1 MRLTFRHFLRSSRR
15 FVFENIMDLEHVCVV
30 HRRWFQNLRVR
41 VQRPDYIEYRLLG
54 LFYGLRQ
61 EVLARGG
68 PVDAN
73 RYWYEFI
80 TAIARMRVEGRLEG
94 EDGNLT
100 QTEVITFE
108 FAAVLA
114 PMFWLLRPLF
124 IYQKRD
130 ILAADTAL
138 LEREYALDQ
147 RGFQRNESGSPRVV
161 VYGGNGFFGRIV
173 VDDLLRHTAARIEI
187 ASRSAR
193 TVEHP
198 GFEYRVRFIESDLR
212 NAASVLRTIAGADL
226 VIVAAG
232 PFQGMPLTVLQTC
245 IAECVPYI
253 DVGDDRDFVRRAYAL
268 VESEGTP
275 KGMVAFIGCSV
286 VPGLTSLLTRF
297 AQDTVPRINQNKIC
311 ISPGTRHP
319 RGPGS
324 FACLLSTVGQEY
336 TAPVNGNEEPVIGWT
351 QPERVRFPAPMG
363 DRTVFRV
370 VDIADHFIQPR
381 YFGTQTVEFR
391 IGSELRALNLLL
403 SGVRCLRQALGIGVS
418 GLVPIS
424 RVLVHV
430 ATLFG
435 SSAGGVM
442 IEVAGCAGEEHRSEA
457 WCVFAVDGGERIPS
471 MLPAIAADLIL
482 RKEITGTGIV
492 PPTNWIARDQL
503 VDKLAARG
511 IRVAVRSGGG
521 QWRAVGGAETRG
533 EPGDGE
539 TRGQTGGVHPS
550 GETKKLGTGLCCWK
564 DCNAG
569 EWGVGRGGGQPSR
582 PTQLCRSRSSS

>member
-41 VQRPDYIEYRLLG
+41 VQRPDYVEYRLLG
-54 LFYGLRQ
+54 LFYGFRQ

-68 PVDAN
+68 PVGADH
-73 RYWYEFI
+73 YWYEFI
-80 TAIARMRVEGRLEG
+80 TAIARMRVEGSLEG

-114 PMFWLLRPLF
+114 PILWVLRPLF
-124 IYQKRD
+124 IHQKRD

-147 RGFQRNESGSPRVV
+147 RGFQRNESSPPRVV
-161 VYGGNGFFGRIV
+161 VYGGNGFFGRII
-173 VDDLLRHTAARIEI
+173 VDDLLRHTTARIEI

-193 TVEHP
+193 TVEYP
-198 GFEYRVRFIESDLR
+198 GFEYRVLSVESDLC
-212 NAASVLRTIAGADL
+212 NEASVRRTIHGADL

-232 PFQGMPLTVLQTC
+232 PFQGMPLTALRAC

-268 VESEGTP
+268 AETEGTP
-275 KGMVAFIGCSV
+275 KGMVALIGCSV

-297 AQDTVPRINQNKIC
+297 AQDTVPRIIQTKIC

-336 TAPVNGNEEPVIGWT
+336 TAPADGNEEPVTGWT
-351 QPERVRFPAPMG
+351 QPERVSFPAPMG
-363 DRTVFRV
+363 DRTGYRV

-381 YFGTQTVEFR
+381 HFGTQTVEFR
-391 IGSELRALNLLL
+391 IGSELSALNLLF
-403 SGVRCLRQALGIGVS
+403 SVVRHLRQTLGIGVS

-424 RVLVHV
+424 RVLVHI
-430 ATLFG
+430 AALFG
-435 SSAGGVM
+435 STAGGVM
-442 IEVAGCAGEEHRSEA
+442 VEVAGYAGEEHRSET
-457 WCVFAVDGGERIPS
+457 WCVFAIDGGERIPS
-471 MLPAIAADLIL
+471 ILPAIAADMIL
-482 RKEITGTGIV
+482 RKEISGTGIV
-492 PPTNWIARDQL
+492 PPTDWIARDQL

-511 IRVAVRSGGG
+511 IRVAVRSHGEE
-521 QWRAVGGAETRG
+521 WRAIGKG
-533 EPGDGE
+533 
-539 TRGQTGGVHPS
+539 
-550 GETKKLGTGLCCWK
+550 
-564 DCNAG
+564 
-569 EWGVGRGGGQPSR
+569 
-582 PTQLCRSRSSS
+582 

>member
-41 VQRPDYIEYRLLG
+41 VQRPDYVEYRLRG

-68 PVDAN
+68 PVGAD

-80 TAIARMRVEGRLEG
+80 TTIARMRVEGGLEG

-114 PMFWLLRPLF
+114 PIFWALRPLF
-124 IYQKRD
+124 IHQKRD

-147 RGFQRNESGSPRVV
+147 RGFQRNESSSPHVV
-161 VYGGNGFFGRIV
+161 VYGGNGFFGRII
-173 VDDLLRHTAARIEI
+173 VDDLLSHTTARVEI

-193 TVEHP
+193 TVEFP
-198 GFEYRVRFIESDLR
+198 GFEYRVRSVESDLR
-212 NAASVLRTIAGADL
+212 DEASVRRTIAGADL

-232 PFQGMPLTVLQTC
+232 PFQGMPQTVLQAC
-245 IAECVPYI
+245 IAECIPYI

-268 VESEGTP
+268 TESEGMP
-275 KGMVAFIGCSV
+275 KGMVALIGCSV

-297 AQDTVPRINQNKIC
+297 AQDTVPRIIQTKIC

-336 TAPVNGNEEPVIGWT
+336 TAPVDGKEEPVTGWT
-351 QPERVRFPAPMG
+351 QPERVTFPVPMG
-363 DRTVFRV
+363 DRTVYRV

-381 YFGTQTVEFR
+381 YFGTQTIEFR
-391 IGSELRALNLLL
+391 IGSELSALNLVLL
-403 SGVRCLRQALGIGVS
+403 AVRRLRQTLRIGVS

-424 RVLVHV
+424 RLLVHV
-430 ATLFG
+430 AALFG
-435 SSAGGVM
+435 STAGGVM
-442 IEVAGCAGEEHRSEA
+442 IEVAGYAGEEHRSET
-457 WCVFAVDGGERIPS
+457 WCVFAGDGGERIPS
-471 MLPAIAADLIL
+471 TLPAIAADMIL

-492 PPTNWIARDQL
+492 PPTDWIARDQL
-503 VDKLAARG
+503 VDKLAERG
-511 IRVAVRSGGG
+511 IRVAVRSEGGE
-521 QWRAVGGAETRG
+521 WRAVSKE
-533 EPGDGE
+533 
-539 TRGQTGGVHPS
+539 
-550 GETKKLGTGLCCWK
+550 
-564 DCNAG
+564 
-569 EWGVGRGGGQPSR
+569 
-582 PTQLCRSRSSS
+582 

>member
-1 MRLTFRHFLRSSRR
+1 
-15 FVFENIMDLEHVCVV
+15 MDLEHVCVV

-41 VQRPDYIEYRLLG
+41 VQRPDYVEYRLLG
-54 LFYGLRQ
+54 LFYGFRQ

-68 PVDAN
+68 PVGADH
-73 RYWYEFI
+73 YWYEFI
-80 TAIARMRVEGRLEG
+80 TAIARMRVEGSLEG

-114 PMFWLLRPLF
+114 PILWVLRPLF
-124 IYQKRD
+124 IHQKRD

-147 RGFQRNESGSPRVV
+147 RGFQRNESSPPRVV
-161 VYGGNGFFGRIV
+161 VYGGNGFFGRII
-173 VDDLLRHTAARIEI
+173 VDDLLRHTTARIEI

-193 TVEHP
+193 TVEYP
-198 GFEYRVRFIESDLR
+198 GFEYRVLSVESDLC
-212 NAASVLRTIAGADL
+212 NEASVRRTIHGADL

-232 PFQGMPLTVLQTC
+232 PFQGMPLTALRAC

-268 VESEGTP
+268 AETGTP
-275 KGMVAFIGCSV
+275 KGMVALIGCSV

-297 AQDTVPRINQNKIC
+297 AQDTVPRIIQTKIC

-324 FACLLSTVGQEY
+324 FACLFSTVGQEY
-336 TAPVNGNEEPVIGWT
+336 TAPADGNEEPVTGWT
-351 QPERVRFPAPMG
+351 QPERVSFPAPMG
-363 DRTVFRV
+363 DRTGYRV

-381 YFGTQTVEFR
+381 HFGTQTVEFR
-391 IGSELRALNLLL
+391 IGSELSSLNLLF
-403 SGVRCLRQALGIGVS
+403 SVVRHLRQTLGIGVS

-424 RVLVHV
+424 RALVHV
-430 ATLFG
+430 AALFG
-435 SSAGGVM
+435 STTGGVM
-442 IEVAGCAGEEHRSEA
+442 VEVAGYAGEEHRSET

-471 MLPAIAADLIL
+471 ILPAIAADMIL
-482 RKEITGTGIV
+482 RKEISGTGIV
-492 PPTNWIARDQL
+492 PPTDWIARDQL

-511 IRVAVRSGGG
+511 IRVAVRSHG
-521 QWRAVGGAETRG
+521 
-533 EPGDGE
+533 
-539 TRGQTGGVHPS
+539 
-550 GETKKLGTGLCCWK
+550 
-564 DCNAG
+564 G
-569 EWGVGRGGGQPSR
+569 EW
-582 PTQLCRSRSSS
+582 RSIGKG

>member
-41 VQRPDYIEYRLLG
+41 VQRPDYVEYRLLG
-54 LFYGLRQ
+54 LFYGFRQ

-68 PVDAN
+68 PVGADH
-73 RYWYEFI
+73 YWYEFI
-80 TAIARMRVEGRLEG
+80 TAIARMRVEGSLEG

-114 PMFWLLRPLF
+114 PILWVLRPLF
-124 IYQKRD
+124 IHQKRD

-147 RGFQRNESGSPRVV
+147 RGFQRNESSPPRVV
-161 VYGGNGFFGRIV
+161 VYGGNGFFGRII
-173 VDDLLRHTAARIEI
+173 VDDLLRHTTARIEI

-193 TVEHP
+193 TVEYP
-198 GFEYRVRFIESDLR
+198 GFEYRVLSVESDLC
-212 NAASVLRTIAGADL
+212 NEASVRRTIHGADL

-232 PFQGMPLTVLQTC
+232 PFQGMPLTALRAC

-268 VESEGTP
+268 AETEGTP
-275 KGMVAFIGCSV
+275 KGMVALIGCSV

-297 AQDTVPRINQNKIC
+297 AQDTVPRIIQTKIC

-336 TAPVNGNEEPVIGWT
+336 TAPADGNEEPVTGWT
-351 QPERVRFPAPMG
+351 QPERVSFPAPMG
-363 DRTVFRV
+363 DRTGYRV

-381 YFGTQTVEFR
+381 HFGTQTVEFR
-391 IGSELRALNLLL
+391 IGSELSALNLLF
-403 SGVRCLRQALGIGVS
+403 SVVRHLRQTLGIGVS

-424 RVLVHV
+424 RVLVHI
-430 ATLFG
+430 AALFG
-435 SSAGGVM
+435 STAGGVM
-442 IEVAGCAGEEHRSEA
+442 VEVAGYAGEEHRSET

-471 MLPAIAADLIL
+471 ILPAIAADMIL
-482 RKEITGTGIV
+482 RKEISGTGIV
-492 PPTNWIARDQL
+492 PPTDWIARDQL
-503 VDKLAARG
+503 FDKLAARG
-511 IRVAVRSGGG
+511 IRVAVRSDGGE
-521 QWRAVGGAETRG
+521 WRAIGKG
-533 EPGDGE
+533 
-539 TRGQTGGVHPS
+539 
-550 GETKKLGTGLCCWK
+550 
-564 DCNAG
+564 
-569 EWGVGRGGGQPSR
+569 
-582 PTQLCRSRSSS
+582 

>member
-15 FVFENIMDLEHVCVV
+15 FVLENIMDLEHVCVV
-30 HRRWFQNLRVR
+30 HRRWFENLRVR
-41 VQRPDYIEYRLLG
+41 VQRPNYVEYRLRG

-68 PVDAN
+68 PVGAD

-80 TAIARMRVEGRLEG
+80 TAIARMRVEGGLEG

-114 PMFWLLRPLF
+114 PVFWVLRPLF
-124 IYQKRD
+124 IHQKRD
-130 ILAADTAL
+130 ILRADTAL

-147 RGFQRNESGSPRVV
+147 RGFQRNESSSPRVV
-161 VYGGNGFFGRIV
+161 VYGGNGFFGRII
-173 VDDLLRHTAARIEI
+173 VDDLLRHTTARIEI

-193 TVEHP
+193 TVEFP
-198 GFEYRVRFIESDLR
+198 DFESRVRSVESDLR
-212 NAASVLRTIAGADL
+212 NESSVLRTIAGADL

-232 PFQGMPLTVLQTC
+232 PFQGMPQTVLRAC

-268 VESEGTP
+268 TESEGMP
-275 KGMVAFIGCSV
+275 KGMVALIGCSV

-297 AQDTVPRINQNKIC
+297 AQDTVPRIIQTKIC

-336 TAPVNGNEEPVIGWT
+336 TAPVDGNEEPVIGWT
-351 QPERVRFPAPMG
+351 QPERVTFPVPMG
-363 DRTVFRV
+363 NRTVYRV

-391 IGSELRALNLLL
+391 IGSELSALNLLL
-403 SGVRCLRQALGIGVS
+403 SALLRLRQGFGIGVA
-418 GLVPIS
+418 GLVPMS
-424 RVLVHV
+424 RVLVQV
-430 ATLFG
+430 AALFG
-435 SSAGGVM
+435 STAGGVM
-442 IEVAGCAGEEHRSEA
+442 VKVDGSAGDEHRSET
-457 WCVFAVDGGERIPS
+457 WCVFAAAGGERIPS
-471 MLPAIAADLIL
+471 ALPAIAADMIL
-482 RKEITGTGIV
+482 RKEIAGTGIV
-492 PPTNWIARDQL
+492 PPTDWIARDQL
-503 VDKLAARG
+503 FDKLAARG
-511 IRVAVRSGGG
+511 IRAAVRSEG
-521 QWRAVGGAETRG
+521 
-533 EPGDGE
+533 
-539 TRGQTGGVHPS
+539 
-550 GETKKLGTGLCCWK
+550 
-564 DCNAG
+564 G
-569 EWGVGRGGGQPSR
+569 EWRTVGKE
-582 PTQLCRSRSSS
+582 

>member
-41 VQRPDYIEYRLLG
+41 VQRPDYVEYRLLG
-54 LFYGLRQ
+54 LFYGFRQ

-68 PVDAN
+68 PVGAD

-80 TAIARMRVEGRLEG
+80 TAIARMRVEGSPEG

-114 PMFWLLRPLF
+114 PILWVLRPLF
-124 IYQKRD
+124 IHQKLD

-147 RGFQRNESGSPRVV
+147 RGFQRNESSPPRVV
-161 VYGGNGFFGRIV
+161 VYGGNGFFGRII
-173 VDDLLRHTAARIEI
+173 VDDLLRHTTARIEI

-193 TVEHP
+193 TVEYP
-198 GFEYRVRFIESDLR
+198 GFEYRVLSVESDLR
-212 NAASVLRTIAGADL
+212 NETSVRRTIHGADL

-232 PFQGMPLTVLQTC
+232 PFQGMPLTALRAC

-268 VESEGTP
+268 AETEGTP
-275 KGMVAFIGCSV
+275 KGMVALIGCSV

-297 AQDTVPRINQNKIC
+297 AQDTVPRIIQTKIC

-324 FACLLSTVGQEY
+324 FACLFSTVGQEY
-336 TAPVNGNEEPVIGWT
+336 TAPADGNEEPVTGWT
-351 QPERVRFPAPMG
+351 QPERVSFPAPMG
-363 DRTVFRV
+363 DRTGYRV

-381 YFGTQTVEFR
+381 HFGTQTVEFR
-391 IGSELRALNLLL
+391 IGSELSALNLLF
-403 SGVRCLRQALGIGVS
+403 SVVRHLRQTLGIGVS

-424 RVLVHV
+424 RVLVHI
-430 ATLFG
+430 AALFG
-435 SSAGGVM
+435 STAGGVM
-442 IEVAGCAGEEHRSEA
+442 VEVAGYAGEEHRSET

-471 MLPAIAADLIL
+471 ILPAIAADMIL
-482 RKEITGTGIV
+482 RKEISGTGIV
-492 PPTNWIARDQL
+492 PPTDWIARDQL

-511 IRVAVRSGGG
+511 IRVAIRSDGGE
-521 QWRAVGGAETRG
+521 WRAIGKG
-533 EPGDGE
+533 
-539 TRGQTGGVHPS
+539 
-550 GETKKLGTGLCCWK
+550 
-564 DCNAG
+564 
-569 EWGVGRGGGQPSR
+569 
-582 PTQLCRSRSSS
+582 